1 MSFHPDLIYNF
12 NPMAS
17 KLSPPCHRV
26 TLPTCPLVTEVRAID
41 RILYNAKSDT
51 MKTISYTD
59 ARNQLASLMESA
71 SEDREP
77 VTITRNG
84 VAAVVLM
91 DAEEYSMMVETMH
104 LLSSPANAKRL
115 AKGISEF
122 TSGKFKKSKAWK

>member
-1 MSFHPDLIYNF
+1 MP
-12 NPMAS
+12 S
-17 KLSPPCHRV
+17 KLSSP
-26 TLPTCPLVTEVRAID
+26 CPLVTEVRGID
-41 RILYNAKSDT
+41 RILYNTNSVT
-51 MKTISYTD
+51 MKTVSYTD

-84 VAAVVLM
+84 AAAVVLM

-115 AKGISEF
+115 AKGINEF

>member
-1 MSFHPDLIYNF
+1 MP
-12 NPMAS
+12 S
-17 KLSPPCHRV
+17 KISSP
-26 TLPTCPLVTEVRAID
+26 CPLATESRAID
-41 RILYNAKSDT
+41 RILYNNKVWV

-59 ARNQLASLMESA
+59 ARNQLASIMESA

-84 VAAVVLM
+84 AAAVVLM

-104 LLSSPANAKRL
+104 LLSSPTNAKRL
-115 AKGISEF
+115 AKGIKEF

>member
-1 MSFHPDLIYNF
+1 MMSAEIY
-12 NPMAS
+12 S
-17 KLSPPCHRV
+17 PCHRV
-26 TLPTCPLVTEVRAID
+26 TMSPCPLTSSARAID
-41 RILYNAKSDT
+41 RILYITQNGT

-71 SEDREP
+71 SADREP

-84 VAAVVLM
+84 SAAVVLV

-115 AKGISEF
+115 AKGINEF

>member
-1 MSFHPDLIYNF
+1 MS
-12 NPMAS
+12 S
-17 KLSPPCHRV
+17 KLSPPF
-26 TLPTCPLVTEVRAID
+26 PLATEGRAID
-41 RILYNAKSDT
+41 RILYNTISVT

-84 VAAVVLM
+84 AAAVVLM

-115 AKGISEF
+115 AKGINEF

>member
-1 MSFHPDLIYNF
+1 MPSVYLC
-12 NPMAS
+12 
-17 KLSPPCHRV
+17 LSPCPHV
-26 TLPTCPLVTEVRAID
+26 TLPTCPLATEGRGID
-41 RILYNAKSDT
+41 RILYNTISVT
-51 MKTISYTD
+51 MKTVSYTD
-59 ARNQLASLMESA
+59 ARNQLASLIESA

-84 VAAVVLM
+84 AAAVVLM

-115 AKGISEF
+115 AKGITEF